1 MDVSRRASLATSM
14 QCADVAMYAEIDL
27 EDGPAHKST
36 SVQVHS
42 DLAGMSSLHRRRKNT
57 RMVGV
62 CVANGGFSAVQS
74 WMSMKK
80 RQLSETSANMSLLTF
95 LGSKTRGNGVW

>member
-1 MDVSRRASLATSM
+1 MFSRRACIATSR

-27 EDGPAHKST
+27 EDGPAHESP

-62 CVANGGFSAVQS
+62 CVADGLVSAVQS
-74 WMSMKK
+74 WMSVKK
-80 RQLSETSANMSLLTF
+80 RLLTRHF
-95 LGSKTRGNGVW
+95 